1 MPKITE
7 YIFLLLTFVVGVTV
21 GLYTATDFTGN
32 INQTT
37 QNQIARSVQDT
48 VIAKIQEEYKLEK
61 LAIDDDINH
70 AEEDLPVNTENIEN
84 AITVSLDEIKL
95 SPNAQMT
102 INKKFK
108 LCGHTTTNKM
118 PIPIEM
124 VNYTEE
130 EVKKKY
136 TGWKIEKFSQDELI
150 LNKELEANCD
160 SHYVLKIEDEKLKI
174 YNELTYDKSNF
185 VDEIDVE
192 INLIPSIEI
201 NELQEG
207 IKVYGE
213 KELNDLIENYTS

>member
-7 YIFLLLTFVVGVTV
+7 YIFLLMTFIVGITV

-32 INQTT
+32 INQATENKIVRT
-37 QNQIARSVQDT
+37 VQDT

-61 LAIDDDINH
+61 LSVNSKETNNEKID
-70 AEEDLPVNTENIEN
+70 TENT
-84 AITVSLDEIKL
+84 ITVSLDEVKL

-102 INKKFK
+102 INKKFE
-108 LCGHTTTNKM
+108 LCGHTTTKQM

-136 TGWKIEKFSQDELI
+136 TGWVIEKFTQDELV
-150 LNKELEANCD
+150 LSKEIEANCE
-160 SHYVLKIEDEKLKI
+160 SHYVLKIEDHKLKI
-174 YNELTYDKSNF
+174 YNEITSDKSNF
-185 VDEIDVE
+185 VDEIDVD

-201 NELQEG
+201 NSLQEG
-207 IKVYGE
+207 IEVYGE
-213 KELNDLIENYTS
+213 ENLKDLVDNYTS